1 MTLKKAFFH
10 GVLTCMFF
18 LSCNRYDAQ
27 ARADQYLVERKQGAL
42 KNCKDWEAMS
52 KFLHYYERYK
62 EHINSYKVSKACH
75 LVSMVVPLPLL
86 VKN

>member
-1 MTLKKAFFH
+1 MSLKAFFYL
-10 GVLTCMFF
+10 LTYISF

-27 ARADQYLVERKQGAL
+27 ARAGQHLDDRRQGAL

-62 EHINSYKVSKACH
+62 EHINSYKVSKADFE
-75 LVSMVVPLPLL
+75 
-86 VKN
+86 